1 MIMVIDSVEYFSELD
16 PEAFPHVP
24 SELKSVF
31 AGTEFPDWV
40 IESVALHFFVERGS
54 SYSLSG
60 PDVPSPREMMNRLE
74 GDCQDQSVLLGSL
87 YQSVDLDVR
96 FVVVRDSVGGNQ
108 HVFPEVYCPVP
119 DSELVC
125 SVLRKFYSK
134 ELGRNI
140 DEIFFEEEADEIG
153 FWLVA
158 DPEFS
163 YYLGDL
169 RNLKRD
175 GYARDLAG
183 GSWEW
188 TNLVEV
194 QKNSSSQ

>member
-1 MIMVIDSVEYFSELD
+1 MVVDSVAYFSELK

-24 SELKSVF
+24 GELRRVF
-31 AGTEFPDWV
+31 AGSEFPDWMV
-40 IESVALHFFVERGS
+40 EVCALHFFVERGS

-60 PDVPSPREMMNRLE
+60 PDVPSPGEMMDRLD

-87 YQSVDLDVR
+87 YQSVGLDVR
-96 FVVVRDSVGGNQ
+96 FVVVKDSFGENQ

-119 DSELVC
+119 DTELVC
-125 SVLRKFYSK
+125 SVLRKFYSR
-134 ELGRNI
+134 ELDRGVG
-140 DEIFFEEEADEIG
+140 EIFYEEERGETG

-163 YYLGDL
+163 YYVGDL
-169 RNLKRD
+169 RDLKKD
-175 GYARDLAG
+175 GYAQDLADG
-183 GSWEW
+183 DWEW

-194 QKNSSSQ
+194 QER

>member
-1 MIMVIDSVEYFSELD
+1 MVVDSVAYFSELE

-24 SELKSVF
+24 SELRRVF
-31 AGTEFPDWV
+31 AGSEFPDWMV
-40 IESVALHFFVERGS
+40 EACALHFFVESGS

-60 PDVPSPREMMNRLE
+60 PDVPSPGEMMDRLD

-87 YQSVDLDVR
+87 YQSVGLDVR
-96 FVVVRDSVGGNQ
+96 FVVVRDPLGENQ

-119 DSELVC
+119 DTELVC
-125 SVLRKFYSK
+125 SVLRKFYRQ
-134 ELGRNI
+134 ELGRDA
-140 DEIFFEEEADEIG
+140 DEIFFEEESAETG

-163 YYLGDL
+163 YYVGDL
-169 RNLKRD
+169 QDLKMD
-175 GYARDLAG
+175 GYARDLSG
-183 GSWEW
+183 GGWEW

-194 QKNSSSQ
+194 QER